1 MICTH
6 THTHTYDS
14 DWESV
19 SSNGRVNPK
28 LCPPG
33 REEQVMHAAPCMSL
47 AGTLYFRTRAHT
59 HTHTHTH
66 RFTNTIVDRTC
77 MCLLSVP
84 FEHFKSHF
92 SRTSA
97 SVFRSL
103 LRSVVEELRIAKLAQ
118 IAFVFLMQQMQT
130 NVRIT
135 PNQLRLLCASK
146 CKCSTLAQSF

>member
-33 REEQVMHAAPCMSL
+33 R
-47 AGTLYFRTRAHT
+47 GTSDACGPLHVFGRNALFSHT
-59 HTHTHTH
+59 CTHTHTH

-130 NVRIT
+130 NGRIT